1 MTDKKI
7 IKSSDIERSD
17 RLPPGQHKTGK
28 WPVLHVGRI
37 PWIKKAEWSFKI
49 TGLVEEEKTLDFEQ
63 FEKLSMERVES
74 DIHCVTTWSKFDNL
88 WEGVGGKIIVELA
101 NIRPNAKYV
110 MIHSYGGYSTNIPL
124 KDFVD
129 DDVLFAVKQNGEDLS
144 PEHGYPVRLVVP
156 KLYFWKSA
164 KWVNGIE
171 FMAKDK
177 PGFWEA
183 KGYHNRGNPW
193 KEERY
198 SD

>member
-7 IKSSDIERSD
+7 IKSSDTERSD
-17 RLPPGQHKTGK
+17 RLPPGQHKTGE

-37 PWIKKAEWSFKI
+37 PWIKKSEWSFKI
-49 TGLVEEEKTLDFEQ
+49 AGLVEEEKTLDFEQ
-63 FEKLSMERVES
+63 FEKLSRVKIES
-74 DIHCVTTWSKFDNL
+74 DIHCVTTWSKFDNF
-88 WEGVGGKIIVELA
+88 WEGVSAKIIVELA
-101 NIRPNAKYV
+101 NIKANAKHV

-124 KDFVD
+124 KDFVE
-129 DDVLFAVKQNGEDLS
+129 DDVLFAVKQNGEDLL

-177 PGFWEA
+177 AGFWES

>member
-7 IKSSDIERSD
+7 IKSSDTERSD
-17 RLPPGQHKTGK
+17 RLPPGQHKTGE

-49 TGLVEEEKTLDFEQ
+49 TGLVEEEKTLDFKQ
-63 FEKLSMERVES
+63 FKKLPMERVES

-88 WEGVGGKIIVELA
+88 WEGVSGKTIVELA
-101 NIRPNAKYV
+101 KIKPGAKYV

-124 KDFVD
+124 KDFVE
-129 DDVLFAVKQNGEDLS
+129 DDVLFAVKQDGEDLS

-177 PGFWEA
+177 AGFWEA